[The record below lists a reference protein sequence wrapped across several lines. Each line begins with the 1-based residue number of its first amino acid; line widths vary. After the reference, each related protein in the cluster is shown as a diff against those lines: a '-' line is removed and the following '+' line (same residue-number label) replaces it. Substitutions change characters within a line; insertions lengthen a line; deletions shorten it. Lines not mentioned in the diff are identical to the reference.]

1 VNPAGLDP
9 IVMCSR
15 LTMAAPVSARAGKVA
30 HASKDVTSASRSM
43 DDVAGKKFGPDPS
56 IRASLDKSSGAQS
69 LNGRAV

>member
-1 VNPAGLDP
+1 
-9 IVMCSR
+9 
-15 LTMAAPVSARAGKVA
+15 
-30 HASKDVTSASRSM
+30 M